1 MSVTEK
7 RTLFKA
13 HPLIKEPCPFC
24 YNLIW
29 KGQNIRETPGWIAHV
44 SCPVD
49 EFLRRFKRVGL
60 IKEEVKRIE
69 FYKIPLYVSFLVKA
83 YKIKIVFINFLVKEI
98 TQEEAK
104 KIDEKM
110 EALAWASR
118 MFLEE
123 GSGVVRIK
131 NASSQDIRPL
141 TLRTLESAG

>member
-1 MSVTEK
+1 MSGTEK

-29 KGQNIRETPGWIAHV
+29 KGQNIRETPGGIAHIA
-44 SCPVD
+44 CPAD

-69 FYKIPLYVSFLVKA
+69 FYKIPLFLSFLIKV
-83 YKIKIVFINFLVKEI
+83 YKIKIVFINFLGKEM
-98 TQEEAK
+98 TQEETK

-118 MFLEE
+118 MFLKK
-123 GSGVVRIK
+123 GLGVVRIK
-131 NASSQDIRPL
+131 NADPQYVQLL
-141 TLRTLESAG
+141 T